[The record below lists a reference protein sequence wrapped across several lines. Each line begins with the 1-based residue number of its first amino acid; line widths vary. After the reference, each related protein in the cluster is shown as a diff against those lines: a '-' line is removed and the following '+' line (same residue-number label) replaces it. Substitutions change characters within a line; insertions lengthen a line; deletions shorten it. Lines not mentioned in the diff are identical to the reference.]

1 MSTTNLDGLND
12 AQREAV
18 LYLDGPCLVLAGA
31 GSGKTSVITRK
42 IAYLINT
49 CGYEAK
55 GVVALTFTNKA
66 AREMAER
73 IKTLIDRKL
82 MKGLIISTFHSLGV
96 RFLREEAAHAGLK
109 PQFSILDANDTY
121 GIVQEMLATTDKGRI
136 RMVQQKISLWKND
149 LVSPDMAERLAQ
161 TPDEVDAALVYRS
174 YDATL
179 KAYQSVDFDDLVR
192 LPAQLMMQN
201 AEVRERWQ
209 KRVKYLLVDEYQ
221 DTNVCQYEW
230 VKQLTGFRNMFT
242 AVGDDDQAIYAW
254 RGATIENLAKL
265 TKDYKSLKLIKL
277 EQNYRSVETV
287 LNAANQVISKNP
299 NLFGKKLW
307 SNLGRGEPIQV
318 ISMDNE
324 EAEAESVG
332 MRISASR
339 FERNAQ
345 WKDYAVLYRGNHQ
358 ARIIEQ
364 TFRQLRIPYTI
375 SGGQSFFDKAEV
387 RDVLSYL
394 RLIANEE
401 DDPAFIRAVTT
412 PRRGVGQ
419 ATLTALGEHAVEKKC
434 SLFDAV
440 FEEGLED
447 KIANRQLEPMRVFA
461 KFIQTIQWRASKGKA
476 DPAQAVQPAPADVLL
491 DDILK
496 YMNYEHYLYE
506 TQEERTAENRWL
518 NVLELVDWLKRKAQE
533 DGLNLMQLVQH
544 IALITMLE
552 RSEEDEEPDA
562 VKLTTIHASKG
573 LEYPYVHMV
582 GVEEGLLPHMGKDD
596 EYGDANKDAEALDVR
611 IQEERRLMYVGIT
624 RAQFHLTLTW
634 CKKRRRAREDLIRE
648 PSRFIG
654 EMGLDSGKQQLQ
666 DPYQGMSPK
675 ERLVKLKEMLQ
686 KKTGTTEA

>member
-1 MSTTNLDGLND
+1 MSGMNLDGLNES
-12 AQREAV
+12 QREAV

-31 GSGKTSVITRK
+31 GSGKTRVITQK

-49 CGYEAK
+49 CGYDAR
-55 GVVALTFTNKA
+55 GIVALTFTNKA
-66 AREMAER
+66 AKEMAER
-73 IKTLIDRKL
+73 IKSLVDRKL

-109 PQFSILDANDTY
+109 EQFSILDSNDSL
-121 GIVQEMLATTDKGRI
+121 GIVQEMLATTDKGRL

-149 LVSPDMAERLAQ
+149 LIMPDEAERIAE
-161 TPDEVDAALVYRS
+161 TPDEIDAAHVYRS
-174 YDATL
+174 YNATL
-179 KAYQSVDFDDLVR
+179 KAYQAVDFDDLVR
-192 LPAQLMMQN
+192 IPAQLMMNN

-265 TKDYKSLKLIKL
+265 TKDYKNLKLIKL

-324 EAEAESVG
+324 IAEAESVG

-387 RDVLSYL
+387 RDILAYL
-394 RLIANEE
+394 RLIANED

-419 ATLTALGEHAVEKKC
+419 ATLTALGEFAAEKKL
-434 SLFDAV
+434 SLYEAV
-440 FEEGLED
+440 FEEELAER
-447 KIANRQLEPMRVFA
+447 IAQRQLEPLRVFA

-476 DPAQAVQPAPADVLL
+476 DPSQAIHPASAEELL

-496 YMNYEHYLYE
+496 YINYERYLYE
-506 TQEERTAENRWL
+506 TQEERAAETRWQ
-518 NVLELVDWLKRKAQE
+518 NVLELVGWLKRKASE

-544 IALITMLE
+544 VALITMLE
-552 RSEEDEEPDA
+552 RSEDDEEPDA
-562 VKLTTIHASKG
+562 VKLSTIHASKG
-573 LEYPYVHMV
+573 LEYPYVHMI
-582 GVEEGLLPHMGKDD
+582 GVEEGFLPHRGKDD
-596 EYGDANKDAEALDVR
+596 EYGDASKDGEALEVR

-634 CKKRRRAREDLIRE
+634 CKKRRRAREDVICE

-654 EMGLDSGKQQLQ
+654 EMGLESGRQQLQ

-675 ERLVKLKEMLQ
+675 ERLVRLKEMLQ
-686 KKTGTTEA
+686 KKPGEPA